1 MSRPS
6 DAACPAHSG
15 EKSPEPCASALAR
28 NGASAPAASGNSG
41 ATSDIGPTSRIRRL
55 MMPRAG
61 RPVMRLVNAVPS
73 SRADLSAARCAVE
86 IFASGHHRYAVPI
99 CTPAAPSAKAAAMP
113 RASVMAPA
121 AMAAGLIALRDH
133 GVDAARFEPARLGGG
148 GRRTHH
154 QEASRLEALQERW
167 LRQPEVEAHDV
178 GLRLLDDIAH
188 DGIERGAVARRD
200 RRGGIY

>member
-6 DAACPAHSG
+6 DAACPAHIG
-15 EKSPEPCASALAR
+15 EKSPDPCASALAR
-28 NGASAPAASGNSG
+28 SGASAPAASGNSG

-73 SRADLSAARCAVE
+73 SRADLSAARCGAE

-99 CTPAAPSAKAAAMP
+99 CTPAAPSAKAAAM
-113 RASVMAPA
+113 
-121 AMAAGLIALRDH
+121 AAGLVALRDH
-133 GVDAARFEPARLGGG
+133 GVDAARFKPARLGRG

-154 QEASRLEALQERW
+154 QEASRLEPLQELR
-167 LRQPEVEAHDV
+167 LRQPEMEAHDV
-178 GLRLLDDIAH
+178 EPSLLD
-188 DGIERGAVARRD
+188 
-200 RRGGIY
+200 

>member
-1 MSRPS
+1 MPRPS
-6 DAACPAHSG
+6 EAACPAHMG

-73 SRADLSAARCAVE
+73 SRADLSAARCGAE

-113 RASVMAPA
+113 RASVTAPASRREDGHLHRIDDLRNERERAGLGRDVVAQKDA
-121 AMAAGLIALRDH
+121 AMAAGLVALRDH
-133 GVDAARFEPARLGGG
+133 GIDAARFEPARLGGG
-148 GRRTHH
+148 GRRTHP
-154 QEASRLEALQERW
+154 QKASRLEPLQE
-167 LRQPEVEAHDV
+167 P
-178 GLRLLDDIAH
+178 RL
-188 DGIERGAVARRD
+188 
-200 RRGGIY
+200 